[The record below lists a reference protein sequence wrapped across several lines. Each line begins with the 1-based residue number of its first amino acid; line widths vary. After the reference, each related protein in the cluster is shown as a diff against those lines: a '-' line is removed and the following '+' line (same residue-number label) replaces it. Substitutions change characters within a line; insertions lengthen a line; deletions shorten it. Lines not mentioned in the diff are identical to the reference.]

1 MIEFASIFTVAT
13 NIGYPLIFAIVV
25 IETGCGVPI
34 APGEVA
40 VLTGAIAAAD
50 GKLNIFAVIA
60 VGAVAAIIGD
70 NIGYYVGKRG
80 GRWLLERPGLF
91 YNQRKKVLGMADW
104 FFDRHGP
111 KAVFIGRWLPVLR
124 VYSSWLAGGSEMPW
138 RKFAFWNAAG
148 GIAWAVSIGLFGYF
162 VGDSAKKL
170 LHELGVFGIFVVLIG
185 VAVAVVMMRRQ
196 RQRFES
202 AQSGEVAAPEA
213 SAQLAHETVAESL
226 VAPTVGETI
235 AESLIA
241 PTVEPPA

>member
-1 MIEFASIFTVAT
+1 MIEFASIFSVAT

-25 IETGCGVPI
+25 IETGCGVPV
-34 APGEVA
+34 APGEIA
-40 VLTGAIAAAD
+40 VLTGGIAAAA
-50 GKLNIFAVIA
+50 GKLNIEAVIA

-70 NIGYYVGKRG
+70 NIGYVVGKKG

-91 YNQRKKVLGMADW
+91 YRQRSKVLGMADW

-124 VYSSWLAGGSEMPW
+124 VYSSWLAGGAEMPW
-138 RKFAFWNAAG
+138 RTFAFWNAAG

-162 VGDSAKKL
+162 VGASAKKVL
-170 LHELGVFGIFVVLIG
+170 SQLGVFGILVVLIG
-185 VAVAVVMMRRQ
+185 LVVAVVVFRRQ
-196 RQRFES
+196 RERFES
-202 AQSGEVAAPEA
+202 AQGGE
-213 SAQLAHETVAESL
+213 L
-226 VAPTVGETI
+226 VASEADAPRGSEII

>member
-25 IETGCGVPI
+25 IETGCGVPV
-34 APGEVA
+34 APGEIA
-40 VLTGAIAAAD
+40 VLTGGIAAAS

-60 VGAVAAIIGD
+60 VGAVAAIVGD
-70 NIGYYVGKRG
+70 NIGYVVGKRG

-91 YNQRKKVLGMADW
+91 HGQRKRVLGMADS

-170 LHELGVFGIFVVLIG
+170 MSELGVYGIFVMLIG
-185 VAVAVVMMRRQ
+185 VAAAVIMMRRQ
-196 RQRFES
+196 RKRFEG
-202 AQSGEVAAPEA
+202 AQGGEVAAPEA
-213 SAQLAHETVAESL
+213 AVPLARDAIAESL
-226 VAPTVGETI
+226 VT
-235 AESLIA
+235 
-241 PTVEPPA
+241 PTVEPPV